1 MKAVRIWCAAFAL
14 IFGSFSAFAL
24 KPVDPQLPVLE
35 RQADEV
41 NPATRKPQLT
51 AQNLSVTGANYVLA
65 VGDSVFIEVFGEP
78 ELSREYTVGEGGSI
92 SFPLIGEIE
101 IAGNRPK
108 QVEKR
113 IATALKKGYLVNPR
127 VSVVMR
133 SYRAVYVNG
142 QVRQPG
148 GFPYVP
154 GMTVRKVVTL
164 AGGFT
169 ERASKSRIYVISEN
183 AGENAKP
190 RKIKLD
196 AEVKPGDIVSI
207 EESFF

>member
-1 MKAVRIWCAAFAL
+1 MKAVCIWCAALAL
-14 IFGSFSAFAL
+14 VFGSFSAFAL
-24 KPVDPQLPVLE
+24 KPVDPQLPVIAPSSQE
-35 RQADEV
+35 TPV
-41 NPATRKPQLT
+41 VRKPQLAT
-51 AQNLSVTGANYVLA
+51 QNLSVTGANYVLA
-65 VGDSVFIEVFGEP
+65 IGDSVFIEVFGEP
-78 ELSREYTVGEGGSI
+78 DLSREYTVGEGGSI

-101 IAGNRPK
+101 IGGYRPK

-113 IATALKKGYLVNPR
+113 IVNALKKGYLVNPR

-148 GFPYVP
+148 GFPFVP